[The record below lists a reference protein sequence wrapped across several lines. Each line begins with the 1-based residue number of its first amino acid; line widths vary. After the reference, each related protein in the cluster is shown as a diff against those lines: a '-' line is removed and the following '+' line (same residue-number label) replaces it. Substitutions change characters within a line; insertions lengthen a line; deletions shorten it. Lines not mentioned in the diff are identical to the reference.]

1 MHSTKTYD
9 IALASSFAQHVASA
23 LSEAEPR
30 PISRPTAVPAQS
42 AGRARGFMS
51 ERSQQHMNAFFGLE
65 LALSPAGLDT

>member
-30 PISRPTAVPAQS
+30 ADIRGRQLYLLSRQ
-42 AGRARGFMS
+42 AGPGASCRKGVNS
-51 ERSQQHMNAFFGLE
+51 
-65 LALSPAGLDT
+65 T